1 MKERHSHHHKDVKY
15 NADEYKND
23 PFFQRELTKEGQR
36 SIVELFHNANCQKDE
51 LDEHINC
58 YHAAIYDN
66 YAGKDGDFS
75 YARLRAHILSDPE
88 IIEGKDGKRLVVP
101 VTYFINPKPSVDQSG
116 QKIEKMIDEKK
127 YCVSAICIIEPS
139 TGKIISLTTIDLT
152 VMNSRE
158 SAALISG
165 IESIGKYGI
174 PDTIIVGNTAGRIHQ
189 VSLEDGKVKD
199 PQGWPLQVGPIMG
212 RIVVEDVTRDG
223 ELNIVTG
230 DINGNVVCFDMT
242 GRVRWEMN
250 GGGGI
255 NHGIEVLRLVLGRK
269 ITMLMFG
276 TNNGKI
282 HCLDGSTGKNID
294 IFPITLGN
302 SSIVGPLGV
311 FRDGESI
318 SVSVSTGNGKF
329 TIMEMRIISEKIRRD
344 MRLMEGLKIGAKIG
358 GYDSKIIKAQEKSE
372 ILLFTGSHSIDID
385 DIVYSKPIRI
395 IRNNGNNINQELFK
409 TSKIYKKIGWDKM
422 KWEKRVEEVKRQQ
435 EKQKKYE
442 MIVANELQEENSKS
456 YIIGT
461 KNGMVLCVDMNRKR
475 MEIEETSNI
484 RGIYIKNIDIR
495 EKEAV
500 VIVEYEEV
508 GDKAYR
514 ILIESSDGQKK
525 EYMKEK
531 LEEHTLMNI
540 EGTVGITT
548 YSFVV
553 DIPSKPQTITMKI
566 IGYNSKGIKTE
577 STIEYS
583 VHTKFYE
590 HIPEMI
596 IIPFFI
602 LCLSVIYLL
611 KEYWKIQEVNEEQ
624 NTHSITQ

>member
-1 MKERHSHHHKDVKY
+1 MKERHSQHYKDVKY
-15 NADEYKND
+15 NGEEYKND

-36 SIVELFHNANCQKDE
+36 SLAELFHNTKQQKDE
-51 LDEHINC
+51 IDDHINC

-88 IIEGKDGKRLVVP
+88 IIEGKEGKLLVVP
-101 VTYFINPKPSVDQSG
+101 VTYFINPTPSIDQRG
-116 QKIEKMIDEKK
+116 KKIEKMIDEKK
-127 YCVSAICIIEPS
+127 YCVSAICILEPS
-139 TGKIISLTTIDLT
+139 TGKIKSLTTIDLT

-158 SAALISG
+158 SAALVSG

-174 PDTIIVGNTAGRIHQ
+174 PDTIIVGNAAGRIHQ
-189 VSLEDGKVKD
+189 VSLDDGKVKD

-223 ELNIVTG
+223 EINIVTG
-230 DINGNVVCFDMT
+230 DINGNVVCFDIT

-255 NHGIEVLRLVLGRK
+255 NQGLEIVRLVLGRK
-269 ITMLMFG
+269 ITLIIFG

-282 HCLDGSTGKNID
+282 HCLDGSNGKNID

-302 SSIVGPLGV
+302 SSIVGPIGV
-311 FRDGESI
+311 FRDGEDI
-318 SVSVSTGNGKF
+318 NIIVSTGNGKI
-329 TIMEMRIISEKIRRD
+329 TIMEMKIITEKIRRD
-344 MRLMEGLKIGAKIG
+344 MRIMENLKIVTKIG

-372 ILLFTGSHSIDID
+372 ILIFTGSHSIDID

-422 KWEKRVEEVKRQQ
+422 KWEKRVEEVKKQQ

-442 MIVANELQEENSKS
+442 MIVKNELEEENSKS

-461 KNGMVLCVDMNRKR
+461 KNGMIICVDMNRKR
-475 MEIEETSNI
+475 KDIKETNNI
-484 RGIYIKNIDIR
+484 RGIYIKNIDIK

-500 VIVEYEEV
+500 IIVEYEEV

-514 ILIESSDGQKK
+514 IIIESSDGQKK

-531 LEEHTLMNI
+531 LEEHTIMNNQ
-540 EGTVGITT
+540 ETQGITT
-548 YSFVV
+548 YSFVI
-553 DIPSKPQTITMKI
+553 DIPSRPQTITLKI
-566 IGYNSKGIKTE
+566 SGYNSKGIKTE
-577 STIEYS
+577 NTIEYS
-583 VHTKFYE
+583 VHTKFYQY
-590 HIPEMI
+590 IPEMI

-602 LCLSVIYLL
+602 LCLSIIYLL
-611 KEYWKIQEVNEEQ
+611 NDYWKIKEEKEEKKNNQ
-624 NTHSITQ
+624 